1 LTTLRENLKE
11 IDSDY
16 DDDDEGNDAQIIL
29 NLAKP
34 FSATQV
40 AQKMNL
46 GLPKETP
53 KITESPKKQTEA
65 SN

>member
-1 LTTLRENLKE
+1 MELEQFLEKLDLATLRDNLKE

-34 FSATQV
+34 FSATQT
-40 AQKMNL
+40 A
-46 GLPKETP
+46 
-53 KITESPKKQTEA
+53 
-65 SN
+65 